1 MFPPVLIVQIP
12 VDRLTNA
19 GVKIVFRLPAKLRLD
34 LGRIDRISAVMTR
47 TILDV
52 ADQAFRLVQRFQDGF
67 DNLQVGPLIVSA
79 DVVNLTDASLV
90 ENQIDRL
97 TMIGYVQ
104 PVANVRAVA
113 YTGSSSSASARLI
126 ISEYSFSGKDMDRRL
141 VEQRDTVTGSP

>member
-34 LGRIDRISAVMTR
+34 LGRIDRITAVMAR

-52 ADQAFRLVQRFQDGF
+52 TDQAFRLVQRFQDGF
-67 DNLQVGPLIVSA
+67 DNLQVGSLIVSA
-79 DVVNLTDASLV
+79 DIVDLTDASLV

-104 PVANVRAVA
+104 PVADVRTVAV
-113 YTGSSSSASARLI
+113 SPEVPSACQRTADHQRNQL
-126 ISEYSFSGKDMDRRL
+126 SGK
-141 VEQRDTVTGSP
+141 

>member
-19 GVKIVFRLPAKLRLD
+19 GVKVVFRLPAKLRLD
-34 LGRIDRISAVMTR
+34 LGRIDRITAVMTR

-52 ADQAFRLVQRFQDGF
+52 TDQAFRLVQRFQDGF
-67 DNLQVGPLIVSA
+67 NNLQVGPLIVSA

-97 TMIGYVQ
+97 TMIGYCLL
-104 PVANVRAVA
+104 
-113 YTGSSSSASARLI
+113 YTSDAADEL
-126 ISEYSFSGKDMDRRL
+126 
-141 VEQRDTVTGSP
+141 